1 MNIQHLIEDLTKV
14 VILQND
20 RIRNATDYISKVNTL
35 TTYDQILDYKVYC
48 ERMLSM
54 IAYNMYPTLTCNQK
68 QQLLHFF
75 NHQKEECD
83 KALQRLAQDALKD
96 KLISKLA
103 ERRTNNINWITNR
116 MGYIRIL
123 AQQQGATL
131 EYVGYALCFLVLV
144 IFTIIFT
151 VTYAKRLL
159 YIVFFSIISP

>member
-1 MNIQHLIEDLTKV
+1 MFQNNIVDYLLTNSKFSYKIIKREKNSHLFLIFAKQYIPNNVIKYKEWFIQLKNETMNIQHLFEDLAKV

-20 RIRNATDYISKVNTL
+20 RILNAADFSSKVDTF
-35 TTYDQILDYKVYC
+35 TKYGQILNYKVYC

-75 NHQKEECD
+75 YHQKEECD

-103 ERRTNNINWITNR
+103 ERRTNNINWR
-116 MGYIRIL
+116 
-123 AQQQGATL
+123 
-131 EYVGYALCFLVLV
+131 
-144 IFTIIFT
+144 
-151 VTYAKRLL
+151 
-159 YIVFFSIISP
+159 

>member
-1 MNIQHLIEDLTKV
+1 MVCTINETMNIQYLFEDLAKV

-20 RIRNATDYISKVNTL
+20 RIRNAVDFSSKVDTF
-35 TTYDQILDYKVYC
+35 TKYCQILDYKVYC

-75 NHQKEECD
+75 YHQKEECD

-103 ERRTNNINWITNR
+103 ERRTNNINWR
-116 MGYIRIL
+116 
-123 AQQQGATL
+123 
-131 EYVGYALCFLVLV
+131 
-144 IFTIIFT
+144 
-151 VTYAKRLL
+151 
-159 YIVFFSIISP
+159 